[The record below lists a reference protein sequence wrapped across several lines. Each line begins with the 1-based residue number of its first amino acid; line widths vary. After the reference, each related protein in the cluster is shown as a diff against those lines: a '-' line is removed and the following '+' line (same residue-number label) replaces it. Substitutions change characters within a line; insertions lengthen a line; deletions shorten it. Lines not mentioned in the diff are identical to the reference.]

1 MKRDHPVMVT
11 SKIIAVVC
19 IGPQMLYRSYVELL
33 NGVTTPYDYVYI
45 GFLTHILFVLIKFLW
60 LDKDTNQ
67 YD

>member
-33 NGVTTPYDYVYI
+33 NEVTTPYD
-45 GFLTHILFVLIKFLW
+45 FQH
-60 LDKDTNQ
+60 
-67 YD
+67 